1 MKKKEG
7 FLIFVVIIF
16 MTACFPVFGDDY
28 IVEESN
34 RSYMG
39 YTYPKKVSESWITDN
54 KVYVKT
60 SRFITI
66 TRYDLKKKWI
76 ILPEQKRYFE
86 EPIDWPIPSDKN
98 NEIQSK
104 QTIHEVGWDYIPQFD
119 WIIEKTD
126 QKEDING
133 WECQKIIAYGDADYE
148 EKTIEIWASKDRP
161 INIERLNNIALLAN
175 EEWKNIFQTSP
186 ELKKLFMVK
195 TKHTNVNDIA
205 PTMYYEE
212 TIIKAEIA
220 DPPQNIY
227 ELPEGLEKVNS
238 LRELYERK

>member
-1 MKKKEG
+1 MIKTKG
-7 FLIFVVIIF
+7 FYLVLVVIIF
-16 MTACFPVFGDDY
+16 VTGCFTVFGDDY
-28 IVEESN
+28 ILEESN

-60 SRFITI
+60 SRFISI

-86 EPIDWPIPSDKN
+86 EPIDWPVQPDKN
-98 NEIQSK
+98 KDTQSK
-104 QTIHEVGWDYIPQFD
+104 QSIHEVGWDYIPQFD

-133 WECQKIIAYGDADYE
+133 RECQKIIADGDADYE
-148 EKTIEIWASKDRP
+148 EKTIEIWVSKDAP
-161 INIERLNNIALLAN
+161 INIERFNNMTLLAN

-186 ELKKLFMVK
+186 ELKKLFIVK
-195 TKHTNVNDIA
+195 TKHTIVNDIA

-212 TIIKAEIA
+212 TITKAETA
-220 DPPQNIY
+220 APPQNIY

-238 LRELYERK
+238 LRELYAR